1 MFNQHG
7 VFYFNT
13 PDTIY
18 NTTQWSIDL
27 EKLEQL
33 KQHQL
38 VVADF
43 SSEHYGNDTLHNLYD
58 CFESHK
64 INFILLSH
72 DIDDHQRRDKLF
84 FYPHW
89 YHWAKKRFVQNY
101 KPNINTLEKK
111 FNVSCLNANPRYHR
125 IYNFLKLRKKPYFND
140 WLFSMHQDDS
150 NPIRNDDYILPAE
163 YVNEWNSI
171 SYTLPTRTKLK
182 INTNSIADD
191 ILNPACN
198 NSYIHLVSEVTMVPK
213 IFLSEKTWKP
223 IACGQL
229 FVVIG
234 NPGIIDYLRTQGVD
248 TFDDIIDHAYYDHE
262 PNWELR
268 INKVHEI
275 LETLI
280 QQDLYTIN
288 KETQQRR
295 LRNAEKFFTGEFDT
309 VYQNLIQEYAKKYT
323 K

>member
-27 EKLEQL
+27 EKIEQL
-33 KQHQL
+33 KKHQL

-43 SSEHYGNDTLHNLYD
+43 SSEHYGNDTLHNLYECLD
-58 CFESHK
+58 SHK

-72 DIDDHQRRDKLF
+72 DVDDHQRRDKLF

-101 KPNINTLEKK
+101 KSNINNLEKK

-125 IYNFLKLRKKPYFND
+125 IYNFLTLRKKPYFND
-140 WLFSMHQDDS
+140 WFFSMHQHDS

-171 SYTLPTRTKLK
+171 SHTLPTRTKLK
-182 INTNSIADD
+182 INTNSIVDD
-191 ILNPACN
+191 LMNPACN
-198 NSYIHLVSEVTMVPK
+198 NSYIHLVTEVTMLPK

-234 NPGIIDYLRTQGVD
+234 NPGLISHLRAQGVD

-262 PNWELR
+262 TNWELR
-268 INKVHEI
+268 INKVHKI

-280 QQDLYTIN
+280 QQDLYIIN

-309 VYQNLIQEYAKKYT
+309 FYQNLIQEYAKKYT
-323 K
+323 E